1 MLGQPAGQSGV
12 GPPVSAYSGCV
23 SESLR
28 PPATLVIPQAWL
40 HPGVTLDAVRAL
52 QRSDTESLFERG
64 DLHLR
69 GVEVLVARNWI
80 RDEFWPRIQD
90 SLQQGYTAEKTY
102 TYLRAHG
109 ERRRLMRPAPS

>member
-1 MLGQPAGQSGV
+1 MA
-12 GPPVSAYSGCV
+12 AYSGCV

-40 HPGVTLDAVRAL
+40 QPGVTLDAVRAL
-52 QRSDTESLFERG
+52 QRPDTESLFEHG
-64 DLHLR
+64 DLHLS

-80 RDEFWPRIQD
+80 QDEFWPRIQD
-90 SLQQGYTAEKTY
+90 SLQQGYAAEKTY